1 MHFSYLLLL
10 LGSVNAVVIQDN
22 VVFNKLN
29 ETTVSRSRWLMT
41 LVINLDTYQRFI
53 DKLQYDTNEVSA
65 LIEIASE
72 RYEKLKFQPYYVL
85 FRSLKR
91 EIVTV
96 RQSCYDIKRSH
107 HEYASIRN
115 KRSVLPFVG
124 DIMSFL
130 FGPISEKK
138 ISNKYKRMFKIWQE
152 TRRISFMYYKTA

>member
-1 MHFSYLLLL
+1 MYFPYLLLL

-29 ETTVSRSRWLMT
+29 EITVSRSRWLMT
-41 LVINLDTYQRFI
+41 LVIDLDTHQRFI
-53 DKLQYDTNEVSA
+53 DKLQYDINEVSA

-72 RYEKLKFQPYYVL
+72 RYEKPKFQHYYTL

-96 RQSCYDIKRSH
+96 RQTFYDKKRSYLN
-107 HEYASIRN
+107 YASIRN

-130 FGPISEKK
+130 FGTISKK
-138 ISNKYKRMFKIWQE
+138 RYQVQE
-152 TRRISFMYYKTA
+152 NVQNLARNQQNIIHVLKTF